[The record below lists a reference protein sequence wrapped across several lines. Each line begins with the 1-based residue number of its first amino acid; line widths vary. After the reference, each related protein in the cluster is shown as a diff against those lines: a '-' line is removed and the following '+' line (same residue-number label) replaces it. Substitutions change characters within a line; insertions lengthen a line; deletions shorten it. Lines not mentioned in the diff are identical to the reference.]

1 MKIFNVD
8 QIREADKFTI
18 ENEPVSSLM
27 LMERAG
33 VALTQR
39 FIQLVDVESSLFIV
53 CGPGNNGGDGL
64 VMARL
69 LANEGFHITVLIG
82 LENEKSSPENL
93 HNLNLVNQ
101 ISEISVI
108 DFSTFDVSEIK
119 KSNFPVVIDAMFGS
133 GLDRPISG
141 FFADLILKINQVD
154 VLKIAIDIPSGLFAD
169 RLNDPKNVVFCATHT
184 LTIEFPKLSFLFV
197 ENSLLL
203 GSWDVVSINLHPD
216 FVNKTYTPHFF
227 TTEFHIRQIL
237 KPRSRVSHKGDFGRA
252 LLIAGSYGMMGAS
265 VFAAKS
271 CLRSGV
277 GLLKVHIPK
286 CGYQIL
292 QTSIPE
298 AMAITD
304 ESEFC
309 FSAIHLDSMGEADA
323 LAIGCGLGKRE
334 ETASALKQV
343 IQSYR
348 KPMVIDADAL
358 NIISENKTWLSF
370 LPTNSI
376 LTPHVKEFE
385 RLVGKSSNS
394 FERLTKL
401 KEFAIKYRV
410 VVVLKG
416 ANTAI
421 ATPEGEVFFN
431 STGNSGMSTAGCGD
445 VLTGIILGL
454 LSQGYSSVNAS
465 ILGVYIHGLAADI
478 AISKHQSMESLIA
491 SDIIDHLGAAFQ
503 TFHAE

>member
-18 ENEPVSSLM
+18 ENEPVSSLL

-33 VALTQR
+33 MALSER
-39 FIQLVDVESSLFIV
+39 FIQLVDFQSTLFIV

-69 LANEGFHITVLIG
+69 LSHIGFDVTVLIG
-82 LENEKSSPENL
+82 LDSNKSTPENL

-101 ISEISVI
+101 MTAITVVDFNAFDFSEIQKCNS
-108 DFSTFDVSEIK
+108 
-119 KSNFPVVIDAMFGS
+119 PVVIDAMFGS
-133 GLDRPISG
+133 GLDRPVSG
-141 FFADLILKINQVD
+141 IFADLILKINQVNA
-154 VLKIAIDIPSGLFAD
+154 LKIAIDIPSGLFAD
-169 RLNDPKNVVFCATHT
+169 CLNDPKDIVFCANHT

-197 ENSLLL
+197 ENSLLI

-216 FVNKTYTPHFF
+216 FVNKTDTSHFF
-227 TTEFHIRQIL
+227 TTEVQIRQIL

-277 GLLKVHIPK
+277 GLLKVHVPK

-298 AMAITD
+298 AMVD
-304 ESEFC
+304 VDDNEVC
-309 FSAIHLDSMGEADA
+309 FSAIDHNLIGEADA
-323 LAIGCGLGKRE
+323 LAIGCGLGKSE
-334 ETASALKQV
+334 ETASALKQI

-358 NIISENKTWLSF
+358 NILSENKTWLSF

-376 LTPHVKEFE
+376 LTPHIKEFE

-394 FERLTKL
+394 YERLIKL
-401 KEFAIKYRV
+401 KEFSAKYNV

-416 ANTAI
+416 ANSAI
-421 ATPEGEVFFN
+421 ATPAGEVYFN
-431 STGNSGMSTAGCGD
+431 ATGNSGMSTAGCGD

-454 LSQGYSSVNAS
+454 LAQGYSSVNAS
-465 ILGVYIHGLAADI
+465 ILGVYIHGLSADI

-491 SDIIDHLGAAFQ
+491 SDIIDYLGAAF
-503 TFHAE
+503 HSLHL